1 MNIVTEIRTVLLAD
15 SGVTDI
21 VGSGSDAQI
30 WDAWFRVCN
39 DGSSSTP
46 AIVIE
51 LDEEVEEPEL
61 DGKVE
66 WVTAEVTITC
76 RANNSSDSHDLQRA
90 VRTALDGHVGT
101 FDANLNHSVSAEPE
115 RKDGSGGEAAR
126 WYDKVMNWTATFSEA
141 AS

>member
-1 MNIVTEIRTVLLAD
+1 MNLTTEIRDVLLAD

-21 VGSGSDAQI
+21 VGAGDDASI

-39 DGSSSTP
+39 GTIP

-66 WVTAEVTITC
+66 WVTAEVSITC

-90 VRTALDGHVGT
+90 VRTALDGHAGT
-101 FDANLNHSVSAEPE
+101 FDANANHSVPATVE
-115 RKDGSGGEAAR
+115 REDGSGGAASH
-126 WYDKVMNWTATFSEA
+126 WYDYVMNWTMTFSEA

>member
-1 MNIVTEIRTVLLAD
+1 MNIVTEIRAVLLAD

-21 VGSGSDAQI
+21 VGSGSDAMI
-30 WDAWFRVCN
+30 WDAWPRKCSA
-39 DGSSSTP
+39 SS
-46 AIVIE
+46 AMVVIE

-76 RANNSSDSHDLQRA
+76 RDAHSSHAHDLQRA
-90 VRTALDGHVGT
+90 VRTALDGHAGT
-101 FDANLNHSVSAEPE
+101 FDANLNHTVLAQPE
-115 RKDGSGGEAAR
+115 RKDGSGGESSR
-126 WYDKVMNWTATFSEA
+126 WYDNVMNWTMTFSEA

>member
-39 DGSSSTP
+39 GSTP

-61 DGKVE
+61 NGKVE

-76 RANNSSDSHDLQRA
+76 RADNSSDSHDLQRV

-101 FDANLNHSVSAEPE
+101 FDANLNHTVTSQPE
-115 RKDGSGGEAAR
+115 REDGSGGASSR
-126 WYDKVMNWTATFSEA
+126 WYDNVMNWTATFSEA